1 MGGCPIVGKAEKN
14 LHKEVAIEVESL
26 VKKYGDLAAVDG
38 ISFTV
43 RRGEVFAFVGP
54 NGAGKTT
61 TVEMLVCLRNL
72 TSGKAIVLDF
82 DIRDRKG
89 QQQIRRRVGV
99 LPQDFNTFDL
109 LTVKENLSYYKK
121 MYDGGMDIDELIEL
135 VDLKD
140 KANALYKN
148 LSGGLKKRLA
158 IATALVNDPEV
169 VFLDEPTTGLD
180 PRARRDMW
188 NLIGGLKEKRKTIFL
203 TTHYMDEAEV
213 LADTV
218 AIISFGKIIAM
229 ESPSELISKYGGKT
243 ALIVEEGGKAVYDLL
258 GQTLPDVRLE
268 NDGDVFA
275 TIKKKSD
282 LPNAIVALDKN
293 KAEFAELVVRR
304 PTLEDVFLNL
314 TGKKIV
320 EGELH

>member
-1 MGGCPIVGKAEKN
+1 MDM
-14 LHKEVAIEVESL
+14 EVAIEVKSL
-26 VKKYGDLAAVDG
+26 VKKYGNLTAVDG

-43 RRGEVFAFVGP
+43 HKGEVFAFVGP

-61 TVEMLVCLRNL
+61 TVEILVCLRNL
-72 TSGKAIVLDF
+72 TSGEARVNGF
-82 DIRDRKG
+82 NVQDRKG
-89 QQQIRRRVGV
+89 QREIRKRIGV

-109 LTVKENLSYYKK
+109 LTVKENLIYYKK
-121 MYDGGMDIDELIEL
+121 MYGHGIDIDKLIEL

-140 KANALYKN
+140 KTNALYKN

-188 NLIGGLKEKRKTIFL
+188 NLVKGLKEQGKTVFL
-203 TTHYMDEAEV
+203 TTHYMDEAET

-218 AIISFGKIIAM
+218 AIINLGKIIAM
-229 ESPSELISKYGGKT
+229 GTPSELISKHGGTKTLIVKKGGKPS
-243 ALIVEEGGKAVYDLL
+243 YDLL
-258 GQTLPDVRLE
+258 HPILSEVKLE
-268 NDGDVFA
+268 SDGDVVA
-275 TIKKKSD
+275 ALKNESD
-282 LPNAIVALDKN
+282 LADAVPALNSRKTEFEELIIKRPN
-293 KAEFAELVVRR
+293 
-304 PTLEDVFLNL
+304 LEDVFLNL
-314 TGKKIV
+314 TGKKMV

>member
-1 MGGCPIVGKAEKN
+1 M
-14 LHKEVAIEVESL
+14 HKEVAIEVESL
-26 VKKYGDLAAVDG
+26 VKKYGDITAVDD

-43 RRGEVFAFVGP
+43 RKGEVFAFVGP

-61 TVEMLVCLRNL
+61 TVEILVCLRNS
-72 TSGKAIVLDF
+72 TSGQAKVLDF

-89 QQQIRRRVGV
+89 QQEIRKRVGV

-121 MYDGGMDIDELIEL
+121 MYDGGIDIDELIQL

-169 VFLDEPTTGLD
+169 IFLDEPTTGLD

-188 NLIGGLKEKRKTIFL
+188 NLIEGLKEKGKTIFL
-203 TTHYMDEAEV
+203 TTHYMDEAEM

-229 ESPSELISKYGGKT
+229 ESPSKLISKHGGKT

-258 GQTLPDVRLE
+258 GKTLPDVRLE

-282 LPNAIVALDKN
+282 LPNAIRALDKN

>member
-1 MGGCPIVGKAEKN
+1 LFNEFLKKLILLRLSTVGKAEKK
-14 LHKEVAIEVESL
+14 LHEEVAIEVKSL
-26 VKKYGDLAAVDG
+26 VKKYGDLTAVDG

-43 RRGEVFAFVGP
+43 HKGKVFAFVGP

-61 TVEMLVCLRNL
+61 TVEILVCLRNS
-72 TSGKAIVLDF
+72 TSGQAKVLGF

-89 QQQIRRRVGV
+89 QQQIRKRVGV

-109 LTVKENLSYYKK
+109 LTVKENLNYYKK

-158 IATALVNDPEV
+158 IAIALVNDPDV

-188 NLIGGLKEKRKTIFL
+188 NLIDGLREQGKTVFL

-218 AIISFGKIIAM
+218 AIISFGEIIAM
-229 ESPSELISKYGGKT
+229 GTPSKLIVKHGGKT
-243 ALIVEEGGKAVYDLL
+243 TLVVEEGGKIVYDLL
-258 GQTLPDVRLE
+258 GQMFSDVRL
-268 NDGDVFA
+268 
-275 TIKKKSD
+275 
-282 LPNAIVALDKN
+282 
-293 KAEFAELVVRR
+293 
-304 PTLEDVFLNL
+304 
-314 TGKKIV
+314 
-320 EGELH
+320 

>member
-1 MGGCPIVGKAEKN
+1 M
-14 LHKEVAIEVESL
+14 HKEVAIEVESL

>member
-1 MGGCPIVGKAEKN
+1 M
-14 LHKEVAIEVESL
+14 HKEVAIEVESL
-26 VKKYGDLAAVDG
+26 VKKYGDITAVDD

-43 RRGEVFAFVGP
+43 RKGEVFAFVGP

-61 TVEMLVCLRNL
+61 TVEILVCLRNS
-72 TSGKAIVLDF
+72 TSGQAKVLDF

-89 QQQIRRRVGV
+89 QQEIRKRVGV

-121 MYDGGMDIDELIEL
+121 MYDGGIDIDELIQL

-169 VFLDEPTTGLD
+169 IFLDEPTTGLD

-188 NLIGGLKEKRKTIFL
+188 NLIEGLKEKGKTIFL
-203 TTHYMDEAEV
+203 TTHYMDEAEM

-229 ESPSELISKYGGKT
+229 ESPSKLISKHGGKT
-243 ALIVEEGGKAVYDLL
+243 ALIVEEGGRAVYDLL
-258 GQTLPDVRLE
+258 GQTLPEVRLE

-282 LPNAIVALDKN
+282 LPNAIRVLDKN

>member
-1 MGGCPIVGKAEKN
+1 MGKQ
-14 LHKEVAIEVESL
+14 VAIEVKSL
-26 VKKYGDLAAVDG
+26 VKKYGNLAAVNG

-43 RRGEVFAFVGP
+43 HKGEVFAFVGP

-61 TVEMLVCLRNL
+61 TVEILVCLRDLNE
-72 TSGKAIVLDF
+72 GEARVLGF
-82 DIRDRKG
+82 DVQDRKG
-89 QQQIRRRVGV
+89 QREIRKRVGV

-121 MYDGGMDIDELIEL
+121 MYGHGVDIDKLIEL

-140 KANALYKN
+140 KTNELYKS

-180 PRARRDMW
+180 PKARRDMW
-188 NLIGGLKEKRKTIFL
+188 NLIEGLKEQGKTVFL
-203 TTHYMDEAEV
+203 TTHYMDEAET

-218 AIISFGKIIAM
+218 AIINSGKIIAM
-229 ESPSELISKYGGKT
+229 GTPSKLISKHGGKKT
-243 ALIVEEGGKAVYDLL
+243 LIVKKGGKPSYDLL
-258 GQTLPDVRLE
+258 HPILPKVKLETDGDILVALE
-268 NDGDVFA
+268 NE
-275 TIKKKSD
+275 SD
-282 LPNAIVALDKN
+282 LTDAVVALSQKS
-293 KAEFAELVVRR
+293 EFEELIIKR
-304 PTLEDVFLNL
+304 PDLEDVFLNL

>member
-1 MGGCPIVGKAEKN
+1 MGVNKE
-14 LHKEVAIEVESL
+14 LDKEVAIEVKSL

-43 RRGEVFAFVGP
+43 HKGEVFAFVGP

-61 TVEMLVCLRNL
+61 TVEILVCLRDL
-72 TSGKAIVLDF
+72 SSGEARVLDF
-82 DIRDRKG
+82 NVQNRKG
-89 QQQIRRRVGV
+89 QQEIRKRVGV

-121 MYDGGMDIDELIEL
+121 MYGHGIDVDKLIEL

-140 KANALYKN
+140 KTKKLYKN

-188 NLIGGLKEKRKTIFL
+188 NLIEGLKEQGKTVFL
-203 TTHYMDEAEV
+203 TTHYMDEAET

-218 AIISFGKIIAM
+218 AIINFGKIIAM
-229 ESPSELISKYGGKT
+229 GTPSELISKHGGKKT
-243 ALIVEEGGKAVYDLL
+243 LIVKKGGKPSYDLL
-258 GQTLPDVRLE
+258 YPILPEVKLE
-268 NDGDVFA
+268 SDGDVLA
-275 TIKKKSD
+275 GLENKSD
-282 LPNAIVALDKN
+282 LTDATLALSGRTT
-293 KAEFAELVVRR
+293 EFEELMIKR

-314 TGKKIV
+314 TGKKLV

>member
-1 MGGCPIVGKAEKN
+1 MKN
-14 LHKEVAIEVESL
+14 EVAIEVKSL
-26 VKKYGDLAAVDG
+26 VKKYGDLTAVDG

-43 RRGEVFAFVGP
+43 HKGEVFAFVGP

-61 TVEMLVCLRNL
+61 TVEILVCLRDL
-72 TSGKAIVLDF
+72 TKGEANVLGF
-82 DIRDRKG
+82 NVQERKG
-89 QQQIRRRVGV
+89 QQEIRKRVGV

-109 LTVKENLSYYKK
+109 LTVKENLNYYKK
-121 MYDGGMDIDELIEL
+121 MYGHGVDVDKLIEL

-140 KANALYKN
+140 KTNALYKN

-158 IATALVNDPEV
+158 IAIALVNDPEV

-188 NLIGGLKEKRKTIFL
+188 NLVEGLKEQGKTVFL
-203 TTHYMDEAEV
+203 TTHYMDEAET

-218 AIISFGKIIAM
+218 AIINSGKIIAKGT
-229 ESPSELISKYGGKT
+229 PSKLVSKHGGTKTLIVKKGGKPS
-243 ALIVEEGGKAVYDLL
+243 YSLL
-258 GQTLPDVRLE
+258 HPVLSDVKME
-268 NDGDVFA
+268 NDGDVLA
-275 TIKKKSD
+275 ALKNESD
-282 LPNAIVALDKN
+282 LADAAMALNSRKT
-293 KAEFAELVVRR
+293 KYEELIIRR

>member
-1 MGGCPIVGKAEKN
+1 MDE
-14 LHKEVAIEVESL
+14 EVAIEVESL

-43 RRGEVFAFVGP
+43 HKGEVFAFVGP

-61 TVEMLVCLRNL
+61 TVEILVCLRDL
-72 TSGKAIVLDF
+72 TAGEAKVLGF
-82 DIRDRKG
+82 AVRDRKG
-89 QQQIRRRVGV
+89 QQEIRKRVGV

-121 MYDGGMDIDELIEL
+121 MYGHGIDIDKLIEL

-140 KANALYKN
+140 KANELYKN

-188 NLIGGLKEKRKTIFL
+188 NLIEGLKDQGKTVFL
-203 TTHYMDEAEV
+203 TTHYMDEAET

-218 AIISFGKIIAM
+218 AIINFGKIIAIGT
-229 ESPSELISKYGGKT
+229 PSKLISRHGGRKTLVVKQGGKPS
-243 ALIVEEGGKAVYDLL
+243 YDLL
-258 GQTLPDVRLE
+258 LPVLSEVKLE
-268 NDGDVFA
+268 TDGDVLVA
-275 TIKKKSD
+275 LKNESD
-282 LPNAIVALDKN
+282 LTDAALALN
-293 KAEFAELVVRR
+293 NRKAEFEELIIKR
-304 PTLEDVFLNL
+304 PSLEDVFLNL

>member
-1 MGGCPIVGKAEKN
+1 MN
-14 LHKEVAIEVESL
+14 KEVAIEVELL

-38 ISFTV
+38 MSFTV
-43 RRGEVFAFVGP
+43 DKGEVFAFVGP

-61 TVEMLVCLRNL
+61 TVEILVCLRNL
-72 TSGKAIVLDF
+72 TSGGARVLGVDVQ
-82 DIRDRKG
+82 DRKG
-89 QQQIRRRVGV
+89 QQEIRKRVGV

-121 MYDGGMDIDELIEL
+121 MYGHGIDIDNLIEL

-140 KANALYKN
+140 KTNALYKN

-188 NLIGGLKEKRKTIFL
+188 NLIEGLKEQGKTIFL
-203 TTHYMDEAEV
+203 TTHYMDEAET

-218 AIISFGKIIAM
+218 AIINLGKIIAM
-229 ESPSELISKYGGKT
+229 GTPSQLISKHGGKKT
-243 ALIVEEGGKAVYDLL
+243 LIVKKGGKPSYDALYPIL
-258 GQTLPDVRLE
+258 TDVELE
-268 NDGDVFA
+268 NDGDVSA
-275 TIKKKSD
+275 ALKNKSD
-282 LPNAIVALDKN
+282 LTDAAMALSDK
-293 KAEFAELVVRR
+293 KTEFEELMIRR

>member
-1 MGGCPIVGKAEKN
+1 MQGI
-14 LHKEVAIEVESL
+14 AIEANSL
-26 VKKYGDLAAVDG
+26 VKKYGELAAVDD
-38 ISFTV
+38 ISFQV
-43 RRGEVFAFVGP
+43 HKGEVFAFVGP

-61 TVEMLVCLRNL
+61 TVEIFVCLRTP
-72 TSGKAIVLDF
+72 TSGEAEILGF
-82 DIRDRKG
+82 DVSDRRG
-89 QQQIRRRVGV
+89 QQQIRERVGV

-109 LTVKENLSYYKK
+109 LTVKENLNYYKK
-121 MYDGGMDIDELIEL
+121 MYDDGADVNELIEL

-140 KANALYKN
+140 KANTLYKN

-188 NLIGGLKEKRKTIFL
+188 ALIEGLRGEGKTVFL
-203 TTHYMDEAEV
+203 TTHYMDEAEE

-218 AIISFGKIIAM
+218 AIISFGKIIAVGT
-229 ESPSELISKYGGKT
+229 PSALISEYGGET
-243 ALIVEEGGKAVYDLL
+243 ALTVEEGGKAVYDLL
-258 GQTLPDVRLE
+258 SEMLSDLRLE
-268 NDGDVFA
+268 NDGDVLV
-275 TIKKKSD
+275 TLGKKSD
-282 LPNAIVALDKN
+282 LPKAIMALDRS
-293 KAEFAELVVRR
+293 KAEFAELIVRR

>member
-1 MGGCPIVGKAEKN
+1 
-14 LHKEVAIEVESL
+14 LQKEIAIEVNSL
-26 VKKYGDLAAVDG
+26 VKKYGDLAAVDD

-43 RRGEVFAFVGP
+43 HKGEVFAFVGP

-61 TVEMLVCLRNL
+61 TVEILVCLRNP
-72 TSGKAIVLDF
+72 TSGDARILGF
-82 DIRDRKG
+82 DINERKG
-89 QQQIRRRVGV
+89 QQEIRKRVGV

-121 MYDGGMDIDELIEL
+121 MFDDGMDVDELIEL

-140 KANALYKN
+140 KTNALYKK

-158 IATALVNDPEV
+158 IATALVNDPDV

-188 NLIGGLKEKRKTIFL
+188 NLIQGLKEKGKTIFL

-218 AIISFGKIIAM
+218 AIINYGKIIAM
-229 ESPSELISKYGGKT
+229 ESPNKLISKHGGKT
-243 ALIVEEGGKAVYDLL
+243 VLIVEEGGKAVYDSLSRRL
-258 GQTLPDVRLE
+258 SDVRLE
-268 NDGDVFA
+268 NDGDVLA
-275 TIKKKSD
+275 TIKKKTD
-282 LPNAIVALDKN
+282 LPDAILALNKN
-293 KAEFAELVVRR
+293 KAEFAELTVRR

>member
-1 MGGCPIVGKAEKN
+1 MREI
-14 LHKEVAIEVESL
+14 AIEVNSL
-26 VKKYGDLAAVDG
+26 VKKYGDLSAVDG
-38 ISFTV
+38 ISFRV
-43 RRGEVFAFVGP
+43 HKGEVFAFVGP

-61 TVEMLVCLRNL
+61 TVEILVCLRNP
-72 TSGKAIVLDF
+72 TSGKAKILGF
-82 DIRDRKG
+82 DVNHRKG
-89 QQQIRRRVGV
+89 QQQIRKRVGV

-109 LTVKENLSYYKK
+109 LTVKENLSYYKR
-121 MYDGGMDIDELIEL
+121 MYAHGTDIDL

-140 KANALYKN
+140 KTNTLYKN

-188 NLIGGLKEKRKTIFL
+188 NLIEGLRDKGKTIFL

-229 ESPSELISKYGGKT
+229 GTPSELISKFGGKT

-258 GQTLPDVRLE
+258 SQTLPDVRLE
-268 NDGDVFA
+268 NDGDVLA

-282 LPNAIVALDKN
+282 LPNAILALNKN
-293 KAEFAELVVRR
+293 KAEFAELIVRR

-320 EGELH
+320 EGELR